1 MSSGAGRHG
10 RGTVA
15 DAAEQQ
21 GWSPSPRPARAS
33 GDGRALTA
41 LRVVTYVLTSL
52 ASVLLIASAVYG
64 AVQLNRLADALQG
77 FGGGPSSASST
88 TSPLDEGVPP
98 QELSSYCLEAPA
110 DPACAG

>member
-1 MSSGAGRHG
+1 MSSGPGRHG

-15 DAAEQQ
+15 EAAEQQ
-21 GWSPSPRPARAS
+21 GWSPSPRTAPAS

-52 ASVLLIASAVYG
+52 ASLLLIASVVYG
-64 AVQLNRLADALQG
+64 AVQLNRLVDALQG
-77 FGGGPSSASST
+77 FGGGPSATSS

-98 QELSSYCLEAPA
+98 ELGTYCLEAPD

>member
-1 MSSGAGRHG
+1 MSSGPGRHG

-21 GWSPSPRPARAS
+21 GWSPSPRTAPAP

-41 LRVVTYVLTSL
+41 LRVVTYVLASL
-52 ASVLLIASAVYG
+52 ASLLLIASVIYG
-64 AVQLNRLADALQG
+64 VVQVNRLVDALQG

-88 TSPLDEGVPP
+88 TFPLDEGVPP
-98 QELSSYCLEAPA
+98 ELGTYCLEAPD